1 MDLFHRGKAIWMFD
15 QVDMAKAKEIV
26 GDTLCIF
33 GNVPSTMLQLGRPES
48 VKHYCKQLNDTAG
61 KGGGFIMGNRAFF
74 DHAKSEI
81 VQAMVDFSKEDGRY

>member
-1 MDLFHRGKAIWMFD
+1 MFD

-48 VKHYCKQLNDTAG
+48 LKHYCKQLNDTA
-61 KGGGFIMGNRAFF
+61 A
-74 DHAKSEI
+74 A
-81 VQAMVDFSKEDGRY
+81 

>member
-1 MDLFHRGKAIWMFD
+1 MFD

-33 GNVPSTMLQLGRPES
+33 GNVLSTMLQLGTPEEAK
-48 VKHYCKQLNDTAG
+48 VYCKQLNDTAAG
-61 KGGGFIMGNRAFF
+61 RGGSFIMGNGAFF

-81 VQAMVDFSKEDGRY
+81 VQTMVDFSKEYGRY